1 MRHLFLSV
9 LSVVCITFT
18 GNSQVKENQVKEN
31 QNELRPVKTEYGAMS
46 KSVSVPELTKEGVK
60 AMFVTNKIPKDF
72 PRPVENQDMNVYRKV
87 IQGYINS
94 HSALIIPGKAKELGF
109 TYPVTRKSD
118 EGEIKNAQLE
128 MMKRKEPL
136 SEEEKKLKAEKQAK
150 LNEKK

>member
-31 QNELRPVKTEYGAMS
+31 QTNTRPVKTEYGAIS
-46 KSVSVPELTKEGVK
+46 KSVSVPELTKAGVK

-72 PRPVENQDMNVYRKV
+72 PRPAENQDMKVYRKMV
-87 IQGYINS
+87 QGYINS
-94 HSALIIPGKAKELGF
+94 HAVLIIPGKAKELGF
-109 TYPVTRKSD
+109 TYPVPKKAE
-118 EGEIKNAQLE
+118 EGEIRNAQLE
-128 MMKRKEPL
+128 MMKRKEPV